1 MHACEGYS
9 GPNGEAFC
17 PGMARKYL
25 VTEMMGA
32 VPTTPPFTMYL
43 CSDCRLHAEW
53 LYGRPS
59 EDELAYWWH
68 MERCDMV
75 TLEQARLWKL
85 AATYVF
91 IPGPGLIQVL
101 TDYVEARLAH

>member
-9 GPNGEAFC
+9 GPNGETFC

-25 VTEMMGA
+25 ITEMIGA
-32 VPTTPPFTMYL
+32 VPATPPFTMYL

-59 EDELAYWWH
+59 EDEPAYWWH
-68 MERCDMV
+68 MERCDV
-75 TLEQARLWKL
+75 ATLSHDPLIVLAQNLFIHHLWQPEVWW
-85 AATYVF
+85 THE
-91 IPGPGLIQVL
+91 G
-101 TDYVEARLAH
+101 THAHAH

>member
-1 MHACEGYS
+1 
-9 GPNGEAFC
+9 
-17 PGMARKYL
+17 MARKYL

-32 VPTTPPFTMYL
+32 IPTVPPFTMYL

-68 MERCDMV
+68 MERCDVVLV
-75 TLEQARLWKL
+75 TKDIHAL
-85 AATYVF
+85 AAAALFDVAPNHVNPWQRKLGKNRNHAALYSQHADWRGM
-91 IPGPGLIQVL
+91 PH
-101 TDYVEARLAH
+101 AH